1 MLININSI
9 VSYNKLFQLNVCKRY
24 WMFSFH
30 VKYSTHFWAFYDQLN
45 VRRQM
50 YRICKNSALIEIANI
65 ATVSLVVIHV
75 IQFDLPCRPRP
86 TRTLDYH
93 CGTVPTVKVNII
105 SFERLIS

>member
-1 MLININSI
+1 M
-9 VSYNKLFQLNVCKRY
+9 
-24 WMFSFH
+24 
-30 VKYSTHFWAFYDQLN
+30 KYSTHFWAFYDQLN

-86 TRTLDYH
+86 TRTLDCH

-105 SFERLIS
+105 SFERLISLNLVYLAHDYEAVLD